1 MSPAASSAAAD
12 GLHNVVAF
20 APLGLQLRVVNT
32 PPCPYTKSADASP
45 APGSPLAALNG
56 VLYTS
61 TRLLPESATY
71 RFPAR
76 STAIRAGPHRLSAPR
91 PPTSV
96 AATPLLHLNENRSG
110 CPRTISAGFAAAN
123 EVTSFQPSTRLFAVS
138 ATYRC
143 RCGGCDVASTET
155 PPGECPPIASTGFA
169 PLCARS
175 ICPPA
180 PLAPLFPGDPNSLN
194 SSPRLLAWSAT

>member
-56 VLYTS
+56 VLYRS

-71 RFPAR
+71 KFPAG
-76 STAIRAGPHRLSAPR
+76 STAIRAGPHRPSAPS

-96 AATPLLHLNENRSG
+96 AATPLLHLNEKRSG
-110 CPRTISAGFAAAN
+110 CPRTISAGCALNA
-123 EVTSFQPSTRLFAVS
+123 VTSLQPSTRLFALS
-138 ATYRC
+138 ATYRW
-143 RCGGCDVASTET
+143 RCGGCDVASTAI
-155 PPGECPPIASTGFA
+155 PPGECSPIASTKFG
-169 PLCARS
+169 PLCDRS

-180 PLAPLFPGDPNSLN
+180 PFATLLPGDPNSLN
-194 SSPRLLAWSAT
+194 SSTRLLAWSAT